1 MLVRALEHWSEGVM
15 RIKKIWWLYVNA
27 VVCTAFLCFGAA
39 QANQE
44 AEQLIVF
51 VQPGASSV
59 DDAFKEFNLP
69 LIKRLATEMNLAI
82 HVVDAAKGAPPEVD
96 LTPLIVY
103 QNHRGR
109 SIYQGRTTTPD
120 RIRNFIRTSRF
131 VPQGDAFNQRQNIP
145 IWQIGRTRLWAP
157 LKVSGVTGI
166 SPANYDKQAFID
178 EALEDIKKGLEKFK
192 IQQIAKLGRADR
204 GFYMDFYPWLSQD
217 QTLYLSLAL
226 FSQFHC
232 KAPIFKYKITGN
244 WDKRQ
249 GLFQQAALIM
259 EDAVRQHI
267 TDAKS
272 GDSFDPVKRDVPEV
286 SWEKLGFKLPPTPK
300 TSGAPAAAN
309 IKLPLDWILVN
320 SGPADPPMIQFRF
333 PAPLDNYSGEVT
345 VGRGELTLS
354 KDFHLD
360 GATGL
365 IEIDT
370 LSSITMGDPI
380 LDEAIRGS
388 VMLYAKKFPTSKFIV
403 ETIYAEGQPI
413 AFGRLT
419 PAGIKGI
426 FTLKGKSFPMS
437 STAEFEPIIDEYG
450 QVRLL
455 IRGAFKIDLRVFNI
469 AGADGPEPAKHTL
482 LFDVNFKLKPK
493 EVAES

>member
-1 MLVRALEHWSEGVM
+1 M
-15 RIKKIWWLYVNA
+15 RIKKIWWLYIYTVL
-27 VVCTAFLCFGAA
+27 CTAFLFNGAA

-59 DDAFKEFNLP
+59 DDAFKKFTLP
-69 LIKRLATEMNLAI
+69 LIKRLAKEMDVAV
-82 HVVDAAKGAPPEVD
+82 HVVDASKGVPPEVD

-109 SIYQGRTTTPD
+109 SIYQGRTTTPE

-131 VPQGDAFNQRQNIP
+131 VPQGDAFNQRENIP
-145 IWQIGRTRLWAP
+145 IWQVGRTRLWAP

-166 SPANYDKQAFID
+166 SPVNYDKQVFID
-178 EALEDIKKGLEKFK
+178 EALEDIKKGFEKFK
-192 IQQIAKLGRADR
+192 VQQIAKLGRADR

-232 KAPIFKYKITGN
+232 KAPIFKHKITGN
-244 WDKRQ
+244 WGERQ
-249 GLFQQAALIM
+249 KLFQQAALIM
-259 EDAVRQHI
+259 EDAVRRQI

-272 GDSFDPVKRDVPEV
+272 GDSFDPVKRDAPEV
-286 SWEKLGFKLPPTPK
+286 AWDKLGFQLPPAPK
-300 TSGAPAAAN
+300 TSGAQPAAN
-309 IKLPLDWILVN
+309 IKLPLNWVLVK
-320 SGPADPPMIQFRF
+320 SGPTDPPMIQFRF

-345 VGRGELTLS
+345 AGQGELNLS
-354 KDFHLD
+354 KAFQLD
-360 GATGL
+360 GATGF

-370 LSSITMGDPI
+370 RTSITMGDPI

-388 VMLYAKKFPTSKFIV
+388 VMLYTKKFSASKFIV

-413 AFGRLT
+413 AFGQLT

-426 FTLKGKSFPMS
+426 FTLKGKSVPMS

-455 IRGAFKIDLRVFNI
+455 IQGAFKIDLRVFNI

-493 EVAES
+493 KEAES

>member
-1 MLVRALEHWSEGVM
+1 M
-15 RIKKIWWLYVNA
+15 RIQKIWWLYVYA
-27 VVCTAFLCFGAA
+27 VVCTAFLYFGAA

-131 VPQGDAFNQRQNIP
+131 VPQGDAFNQRENIP

-166 SPANYDKQAFID
+166 SPANYDKAVFID

-192 IQQIAKLGRADR
+192 IRQIAKLGRADR

-232 KAPIFKYKITGN
+232 KAPIFKHKITGN
-244 WDKRQ
+244 WGERQ
-249 GLFQQAALIM
+249 KLFQQAALIM
-259 EDAVRQHI
+259 EAAVRQHI

-272 GDSFDPVKRDVPEV
+272 GDSFDPVKGDAPEV
-286 SWEKLGFKLPPTPK
+286 SWEKLGLQLPPAPK
-300 TSGAPAAAN
+300 TSGAQSAAN
-309 IKLPLDWILVN
+309 IKLPLNWVLVN
-320 SGPADPPMIQFRF
+320 SGPADPPMI
-333 PAPLDNYSGEVT
+333 
-345 VGRGELTLS
+345 
-354 KDFHLD
+354 
-360 GATGL
+360 
-365 IEIDT
+365 
-370 LSSITMGDPI
+370 
-380 LDEAIRGS
+380 
-388 VMLYAKKFPTSKFIV
+388 
-403 ETIYAEGQPI
+403 
-413 AFGRLT
+413 
-419 PAGIKGI
+419 
-426 FTLKGKSFPMS
+426 
-437 STAEFEPIIDEYG
+437 
-450 QVRLL
+450 
-455 IRGAFKIDLRVFNI
+455 
-469 AGADGPEPAKHTL
+469 
-482 LFDVNFKLKPK
+482 
-493 EVAES
+493 